1 MKKLIPFLVL
11 LAGTTLAMAQGTV
24 NFRNSVAFA
33 TTTTNNAPGTP
44 ADRLVRDAGGNPLV
58 GSALANPATYV
69 AQLYYGANAGSLAA
83 HTAAPARFL
92 PTASGAGTWLGQ
104 DRTLTGFA
112 PGQTVTMQ
120 VVAWD
125 MRTGATYEAAGLR
138 GASRLFTYTVPLDP
152 LSPPAAYFMEGL
164 GGFTL
169 VPEPSVIGLAMVGA
183 GALFMLRRRK

>member
-11 LAGTTLAMAQGTV
+11 LVGATVATAQGTV
-24 NFRNSVAFA
+24 NFRNNVPFA
-33 TTTTNNAPGTP
+33 TPAPDPPG
-44 ADRLVRDAGGNPLV
+44 DRLVRDVDGSLLQ
-58 GSALANPATYV
+58 GSAFAQPATFV
-69 AQLYYGANAGSLAA
+69 AQLYYGANAGSLVA

-92 PTASGAGTWLGQ
+92 PTASGAGQWLGQ

-112 PGQTVTMQ
+112 PGQTLTLM

-125 MRTGATYEAAGLR
+125 MRTGATWEAAGIKGDS
-138 GASRLFTYTVPLDP
+138 GAFSYTIPLDP

-164 GGFTL
+164 SGFTL
-169 VPEPSVIGLAMVGA
+169 VPEPSVIGLAMVGV